1 MLRPIG
7 PASNLDASRAGS
19 SLAGKP
25 AGKSMA
31 GPTVKP
37 SMTPSAIPS
46 SRAVPVRPLTAPKV
60 QQQQQPQQ
68 QQIFMQATDGEDQ
81 KLKRKE
87 VLEQRRKFLEE
98 LSRFQPEKE
107 GREQEEGDAAKQ
119 VAEGTGKESTGIEQ
133 ELEAVSRSTSQEE
146 WDAKWRGL
154 YGALCGDEVA
164 GADMLEDTG
173 EGESL
178 LTEEELEAFRT
189 SYGTATQARA
199 AGVRYLASS
208 CGYVHDLTAASIALP
223 VESCSGDSDDSS
235 DDDD

>member
-7 PASNLDASRAGS
+7 PTSNLDASRAGGT
-19 SLAGKP
+19 LAGKP

-37 SMTPSAIPS
+37 SIAPSAMPS
-46 SRAVPVRPLTAPKV
+46 ARAVPARPLTASKV
-60 QQQQQPQQ
+60 QQQQQPPQ
-68 QQIFMQATDGEDQ
+68 QQILVQATDGEDQ

-107 GREQEEGDAAKQ
+107 GREQEEGDAAAQ
-119 VAEGTGKESTGIEQ
+119 VAEGAGKESIGVEQ

-178 LTEEELEAFRT
+178 LTEEELEAFRA

-199 AGVRYLASS
+199 ASVRCLASS
-208 CGYVHDLTAASIALP
+208 YGCVHDLTAASIAFP
-223 VESCSGDSDDSS
+223 GESCSGDSDDSS
-235 DDDD
+235 DEDD